1 MKEGRHCHLV
11 KRSLD
16 GGSMIELQEWVG
28 WRVECILENECA
40 SRMIEAG
47 GKKTAYTRLFLRKE
61 SAIGKN
67 GKGSG
72 EPRQQANI
80 LWFVWRRPQSSDKC
94 QFWRGDDAL
103 SHCPMSIFYPQIGCG
118 LCQNRI
124 VGADDD
130 IETIIREN
138 WWMDCE
144 DEMCGAV
151 GRCDVYW

>member
-40 SRMIEAG
+40 SRMIWG
-47 GKKTAYTRLFLRKE
+47 RCKRRPRILDYFSGKKVPWERTEKGAESPDNKQTCYDLFDDDLSK
-61 SAIGKN
+61 
-67 GKGSG
+67 
-72 EPRQQANI
+72 
-80 LWFVWRRPQSSDKC
+80 
-94 QFWRGDDAL
+94 FWRDNDAL
-103 SHCPMSIFYPQIGCG
+103 SHCPMSISYPQIGCG

-130 IETIIREN
+130 IETIRKL
-138 WWMDCE
+138 MD
-144 DEMCGAV
+144 GLRRWNV
-151 GRCDVYW
+151 RRGRSMRRVYW